1 MKGAAHAAPFSFR
14 DASMASPIDNFLIA
28 ADEALRTLAGV
39 ATPARKAPGEPM
51 EKRLDDADRRTAA
64 ALMRV
69 NHAGEICAQ
78 ALYSGQALVARDE
91 RVRAALQ
98 AAGAEERDH
107 LAWCRERLDELGDRP
122 SYLGPFWYAG
132 SFALGVVSGMAGD
145 RWSLG
150 FLAETEAQVER
161 HLDGHIERLPDADT
175 RSRAILEQMREDE
188 NRHGQTG
195 RALGGAELPLPVKMA
210 MRAFS
215 RVMTRTAYR
224 I

>member
-1 MKGAAHAAPFSFR
+1 
-14 DASMASPIDNFLIA
+14 MARAIDNFLIA

-39 ATPARKAPGEPM
+39 AAPARETPGEPM
-51 EKRLDDADRRTAA
+51 DRRLDEADRRAAA

-98 AAGAEERDH
+98 TAGAEERDH

-132 SFALGVVSGMAGD
+132 SFALGIASGMAGD

-161 HLDGHIERLPDADT
+161 HLDGHLERLPEADV

-188 NRHGQTG
+188 NRHGHTG

-215 RVMTRTAYR
+215 KVMTRTAYR